1 MLKNVPWD
9 SSYVYENI
17 DDIWSHWSSLF
28 KQVLVE
34 HSSVKRV
41 QLRNNQL
48 PWIRPDIQKQIRI
61 RNRFYKKFI
70 RASTTLNWANYKKKR
85 TKAVKDFCIDATSRI
100 SFPGEFWKKLKPL
113 LPNNKFKA
121 DGANNIHLLDEGKLI
136 SNPSTAVNDFFVS
149 PRTQESALSLTEDDF
164 DNHPSITTIRS
175 NWCQLDFA
183 FMEITTETVTE

>member
-1 MLKNVPWD
+1 MLSSDLKNVPWD

-70 RASTTLNWANYKKKR
+70 RASTTLNWANYKKNGPKQL
-85 TKAVKDFCIDATSRI
+85 KI
-100 SFPGEFWKKLKPL
+100 SVSMQPQEYHFL
-113 LPNNKFKA
+113 
-121 DGANNIHLLDEGKLI
+121 ANSGK
-136 SNPSTAVNDFFVS
+136 S
-149 PRTQESALSLTEDDF
+149 
-164 DNHPSITTIRS
+164 
-175 NWCQLDFA
+175 
-183 FMEITTETVTE
+183 